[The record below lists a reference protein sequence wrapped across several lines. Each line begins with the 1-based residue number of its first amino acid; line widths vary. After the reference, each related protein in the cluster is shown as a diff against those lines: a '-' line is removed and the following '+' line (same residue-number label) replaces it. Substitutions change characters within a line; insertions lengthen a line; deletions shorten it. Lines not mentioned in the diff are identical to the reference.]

1 MIRKKN
7 INIVTIAKPK
17 FRCTRFTE
25 LTNSQWQIIKKL
37 VDNGRKRK
45 HNLRTI
51 FDAILKQARTGCQW
65 RNMDEKYPPWE
76 SVYYYFRKWQK
87 DGTWTSVTTLLVQ
100 LERVRQGRYK
110 EASMCAI
117 DSQSVKIS
125 SFISI
130 ETGIDGHKRINDRKR
145 HIAVDILELPLAF
158 FVSSAQVYDGIA
170 GIELFPQL
178 DLVSKRLNLIRVDGT
193 YKGSFVENTGYCN
206 YTVEAVK
213 KPKSKT
219 GFVPQTGRW
228 QVERAFGWFNF
239 FRRLSKDY
247 EKTVESSV
255 SFMQIAFI
263 DIILSRLAI

>member
-1 MIRKKN
+1 MIGKN
-7 INIVTIAKPK
+7 INIMTIAKPK
-17 FRCTRFTE
+17 FRRTRFTE

-37 VDNGRKRK
+37 IDNGRKRK
-45 HNLRTI
+45 YNLREV

-65 RNMDEKYPPWE
+65 RNLDKKYPPWE
-76 SVYYYFRKWQK
+76 SIYYYFRKWQK

-117 DSQSVKIS
+117 DSQSIRIS
-125 SFISI
+125 SFISV
-130 ETGIDGHKRINDRKR
+130 ETGIDGYKKINGRKR
-145 HIAVDILELPLAF
+145 HIAVDILGLPLAF
-158 FVSSAQVYDGIA
+158 FVGAANVYDGIA

-178 DLVSKRLNLIRVDGT
+178 DLVSKRLKLIRVDGT
-193 YKGSFVENTGYCN
+193 YKGSFVENAGYCN
-206 YTVEAVK
+206 YIVESTK
-213 KPKSKT
+213 KPESST

-255 SFMQIAFI
+255 AFMQIAFI